1 MREPRVPN
9 RFASIAT
16 GTGAYTGTSLGSMA
30 ASCPAAGV
38 PLGGSA
44 RAKAVHPA
52 FTLIEL
58 LVVIAIIAILASL
71 LLPAL
76 AGAKEKGLRIACV
89 NNNKQLA
96 LAMILY
102 TDENEARMPWP
113 NWANDFG
120 PGWLYTPVSG
130 RAPDPTRS
138 NEWQHIEAGR
148 YWPYLKQLK
157 VYNCPL
163 DLTNHVSWQKR
174 QQRISSYIMNGA
186 VCSFGRMNQGKT
198 HKISAFNPVAYVHW
212 EPDIKNWGGVWGS
225 NPGHDA
231 SQFPNEDEGIGRRH
245 KRGAVITAFDG
256 HVHFIKFE
264 EFQRE
269 QRYNKPGL
277 LWCVP
282 DTPTGE

>member
-1 MREPRVPN
+1 MCEPNIP
-9 RFASIAT
+9 AGSAAIAI
-16 GTGAYTGTSLGSMA
+16 GTQARPGAGLGPMT
-30 ASCPAAGV
+30 PPRTPAGV
-38 PLGGSA
+38 PRRGGA
-44 RAKAVHPA
+44 WTQPVRPA

-76 AGAKEKGLRIACV
+76 AGAKEKGLRMACI
-89 NNNKQLA
+89 NHNKQLA

-113 NWANDFG
+113 NWANEYG

-130 RAPDPTRS
+130 RAPDPMRS
-138 NEWQHIEAGR
+138 NEWQYIESGR
-148 YWPYLKQLK
+148 YWPYLKERK
-157 VYNCPL
+157 IYNCPL
-163 DLTNHVSWQKR
+163 DLTNHISWQKR

-186 VCSFGRMNQGKT
+186 VCSFGDLTRGNT
-198 HKISAFNPVAYVHW
+198 HKITAFNPVAYVHW
-212 EPDIKNWGGVWGS
+212 EPDIKNWSGVWDA

-231 SQFPNEDEGIGRRH
+231 SQYPNDVEGIGRRH

-264 EFQRE
+264 DFQRE

-282 DTPTGE
+282 DSPTGE